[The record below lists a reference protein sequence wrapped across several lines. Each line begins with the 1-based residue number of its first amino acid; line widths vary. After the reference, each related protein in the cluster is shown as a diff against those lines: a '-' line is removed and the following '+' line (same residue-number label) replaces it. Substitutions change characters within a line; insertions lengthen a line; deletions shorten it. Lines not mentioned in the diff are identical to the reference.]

1 MNKESYHIV
10 GTTHIKNYGYIEFNP
25 CEGRLRLIMN
35 FSPNSNRI
43 RGKVKRLFDAV
54 DNLIEWINNNTSKIQ
69 GVVYNHDGVKYEN
82 QSYDTISKKEIIET
96 LSQKQEKVK
105 VRK

>member
-1 MNKESYHIV
+1 MIEIKTKQEIFDSCGFVTLKEF
-10 GTTHIKNYGYIEFNP
+10 GQNNIE
-25 CEGRLRLIMN
+25 
-35 FSPNSNRI
+35 
-43 RGKVKRLFDAV
+43 KRFMSEKWVAV

-96 LSQKQEKVK
+96 LSQKQDSTKVK
-105 VRK
+105 K